1 MPRPQTGAIW
11 KTSEFLNIHKL
22 KKLNS
27 ILTAFRM
34 DIAEKRRTSLLKDFL
49 KH

>member
-1 MPRPQTGAIW
+1 MQRPQTGAIW

-22 KKLNS
+22 KGNP
-27 ILTAFRM
+27 ILIAFRM